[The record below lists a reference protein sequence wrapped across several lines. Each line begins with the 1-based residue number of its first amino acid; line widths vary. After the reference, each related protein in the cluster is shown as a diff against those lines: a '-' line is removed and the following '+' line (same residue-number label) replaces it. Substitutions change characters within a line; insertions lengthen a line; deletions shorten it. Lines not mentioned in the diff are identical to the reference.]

1 MLCEHIYLSGDAD
14 QTDLILRL
22 VVDQKRRVDVEEEL
36 RQRTEVVPVTVVD
49 SSSPGRWR
57 RRFIATAIL
66 QDHSAK
72 ELKRNDTVGSAL
84 VKEWNIGYTEHDCQY
99 DAYLRNSNRR

>member
-1 MLCEHIYLSGDAD
+1 VSLASVRETNHTEQVQPMLSKHIYLSGDAD
-14 QTDLILRL
+14 QTDLVLRL

-36 RQRTEVVPVTVVD
+36 RQRTEVVPATVVD
-49 SSSPGRWR
+49 SSSPGRRW

-72 ELKRNDTVGSAL
+72 RLKRNDRPTVDSAL
-84 VKEWNIGYTEHDCQY
+84 VTE
-99 DAYLRNSNRR
+99 